1 MNICKIHP
9 VLAYLALIYIITSVY
24 YLIVTRKLGTPFAD
38 ALKKYPELQK
48 IKKKSANDR
57 GNAFYTGLLIS
68 CIIVFILQ
76 PFSNC

>member
-24 YLIVTRKLGTPFAD
+24 YLIVTQKTRNSICGCV
-38 ALKKYPELQK
+38 KKISRTTK
-48 IKKKSANDR
+48 NKKKSANDR

-68 CIIVFILQ
+68 CVIVFILQ
-76 PFSNC
+76 PFGDC